1 MRGRIVLGV
10 VAVAAVPLALLTLV
24 RQRPQ
29 LDARWENHPAHF
41 WLVLAAAAAAV
52 ALGYAV
58 FTAASRRRDARLV
71 FVSLAF
77 VVSAGFLGLHAL
89 ATPGVLLGANPGFE
103 LATPVGLLLG
113 GVFVAASGLELGQEA
128 SDRVVRKARLALVA
142 LVAVMALWATL
153 SLARLPP
160 LDAEIAQE
168 ELNGWQTWLGAVG
181 VLLYAA
187 GSAGYARL
195 YRRRG
200 SRFLFAVTSGF
211 ALLAAAMIV
220 IAFAENWRISW
231 WEWHLLML
239 AAFLLIAAAARSEWH
254 EERFSAL
261 YLEQTL
267 AGARDASVLFA
278 DLAGFTSFS
287 ERTDPAD
294 VAEMLNTYFGRIL
307 PTLQEIGGDVHQL
320 IGDAIMVVFNK
331 EGDQPEHALLAAR
344 AALALQSE
352 AATVAAARP
361 DWPRFRVGVNSG
373 TVVAAVIGGERGHRK
388 HGLVGDTVNLAAR
401 LESIARVDSV
411 VIGEGTYE
419 QLPPGAVVER
429 LAPLE
434 LKGKAEA
441 VEAYVLVA
449 LP

>member
-1 MRGRIVLGV
+1 MTRSTLLGV
-10 VAVAAVPLALLTLV
+10 VAVAAVPLVLLTLV
-24 RQRPQ
+24 RQQPQ

-41 WLVLAAAAAAV
+41 WLVLIAAAAAV
-52 ALGYAV
+52 ALGYTV
-58 FTAASRRRDARLV
+58 FAAACRRRDARLV

-113 GVFVAASGLELGQEA
+113 GAFVAASGLELGQAA
-128 SDRVVRKARLALVA
+128 SDRVVRQARLALGVIVA
-142 LVAVMALWATL
+142 AMALWATL

-160 LDAEIAQE
+160 LDGELAQE
-168 ELNGWQTWLGAVG
+168 ELNGWQTWLGVVG

-267 AGARDASVLFA
+267 AGTRDASVLFA
-278 DLAGFTSFS
+278 DLAGFTAFS
-287 ERTDPAD
+287 ERMTPAA
-294 VAEMLNTYFGRIL
+294 VAEMLNSYFGRL
-307 PTLQEIGGDVHQL
+307 VPALEALGGDVHQL

-331 EGDQPEHALLAAR
+331 DGDQPEHALLAAR
-344 AALALQSE
+344 ASLALQVE
-352 AATVAAARP
+352 AAAIGAAEP

-373 TVVAAVIGGERGHRK
+373 LVQAAVLGGERGHRK

-401 LESIARVDSV
+401 LESEAPVGEV
-411 VIGEGTYE
+411 VIGAGT
-419 QLPPGAVVER
+419 LER
-429 LAPLE
+429 LPESATVRPLPR
-434 LKGKAEA
+434 LRVKGKEEP

>member
-1 MRGRIVLGV
+1 MSRSIVLGV

-58 FTAASRRRDARLV
+58 FAAASRRRDARLV

-113 GVFVAASGLELGQEA
+113 GVFVAASGLELGQDA
-128 SDRVVRKARLALVA
+128 SDRVVRQARLALGA
-142 LVAVMALWATL
+142 LVAVMALWATF

-168 ELNGWQTWLGAVG
+168 ELNGWQTGLGVVG

-239 AAFLLIAAAARSEWH
+239 AAFMLIAAAARSEWH

-373 TVVAAVIGGERGHRK
+373 LVQAAVLGGESGHRK

-401 LESIARVDSV
+401 LESEAPVGEV
-411 VIGEGTYE
+411 VIGAGT
-419 QLPPGAVVER
+419 LER
-429 LAPLE
+429 LPDSATVRPLPR
-434 LKGKAEA
+434 LRVKGKAEA

>member
-1 MRGRIVLGV
+1 MTRSLVLGV
-10 VAVAAVPLALLTLV
+10 AVVAAVPLALLTLV
-24 RQRPQ
+24 RRQPQ

-58 FTAASRRRDARLV
+58 FAAACRRRDARLV

-113 GVFVAASGLELGQEA
+113 GVLVAASGLELGQDA
-128 SDRVVRKARLALVA
+128 SDRVVRRARLALGA

-160 LDAEIAQE
+160 LDAEIAEE
-168 ELNGWQTWLGAVG
+168 ELNGWQTWLGAIG

-239 AAFLLIAAAARSEWH
+239 AAFVLIAAAARSEWH

-287 ERTDPAD
+287 ERTDPAG

-307 PTLQEIGGDVHQL
+307 PELQAIGGDVHQL

-331 EGDQPEHALLAAR
+331 DGHQPEHALLAAR
-344 AALALQSE
+344 AALALQAE
-352 AATVAAARP
+352 AAAISAARP

-373 TVVAAVIGGERGHRK
+373 LVQAAVLGGESGHRK

-401 LESIARVDSV
+401 LESEAPVGEV
-411 VIGEGTYE
+411 VIGAGT
-419 QLPPGAVVER
+419 LER
-429 LAPLE
+429 LPESATVRRLPRLYV
-434 LKGKAEA
+434 KGKAEA

>member
-1 MRGRIVLGV
+1 MSRPAVLGV
-10 VAVAAVPLALLTLV
+10 AAAAALPLLLLALV
-24 RQRPQ
+24 RQRPR
-29 LDARWENHPAHF
+29 LDVRWENQPAHF
-41 WLVLAAAAAAV
+41 WLVLVAAAAAV
-52 ALGYAV
+52 GLGYAV
-58 FTAASRRRDARLV
+58 FAAACRRRDARLV
-71 FVSLAF
+71 LVALAF
-77 VVSAGFLGLHAL
+77 VASAGFLGLHAL

-113 GVFVAASGLELGQEA
+113 GVFVAASGLELGPAA
-128 SDRVVRKARLALVA
+128 SDRVVRLARPALGA
-142 LVAVMALWATL
+142 LVAVMALWAIV

-160 LDAEIAQE
+160 LDGEIAGE
-168 ELNGWQTWLGAVG
+168 ELNGWQTWLGVVG
-181 VLLYAA
+181 VLLYAV

-200 SRFLFAVTSGF
+200 SRFLFAITAGF

-231 WEWHLLML
+231 WEWHVLML

-287 ERTDPAD
+287 ERTNPAA
-294 VAEMLNTYFGRIL
+294 VGEMLNAYFGRL
-307 PTLQEIGGDVHQL
+307 VPALEGLGGDVHQL

-331 EGDQPEHALLAAR
+331 DGDQPEHALLAAR
-344 AALALQSE
+344 AALALQAE
-352 AATVAAARP
+352 AAEIAAAEP

-373 TVVAAVIGGERGHRK
+373 VVQATVLGAQSGHRK

-401 LESIARVDSV
+401 LESEASVGEV
-411 VIGEGTYE
+411 VIGAGT
-419 QLPPGAVVER
+419 LER
-429 LAPLE
+429 LPESTTVRPLAH
-434 LKGKAEA
+434 LRVKGKEDP

-449 LP
+449 LS

>member
-1 MRGRIVLGV
+1 MTRSTLLGV
-10 VAVAAVPLALLTLV
+10 VAVAAVPLVLLTLV
-24 RQRPQ
+24 RQQPQ

-41 WLVLAAAAAAV
+41 WLVLIAAAAAV
-52 ALGYAV
+52 ALGYTV
-58 FTAASRRRDARLV
+58 FAAACRRRDARLV

-113 GVFVAASGLELGQEA
+113 GAFVAASGLELGRAA
-128 SDRVVRKARLALVA
+128 SDRVVRRARLALVVV
-142 LVAVMALWATL
+142 VAAMALWATL

-160 LDAEIAQE
+160 LDGELAQE
-168 ELNGWQTWLGAVG
+168 ELNGWQTWLGVVG

-211 ALLAAAMIV
+211 ALLAAAMVV

-278 DLAGFTSFS
+278 DLAGFTSYS
-287 ERTDPAD
+287 ERTDPAA
-294 VAEMLNTYFGRIL
+294 VAEMLNAYFGKLVPALREL
-307 PTLQEIGGDVHQL
+307 GGDVHQL

-331 EGDQPEHALLAAR
+331 DGDQPEHALLAAR
-344 AALALQSE
+344 AGLALQVE
-352 AATVAAARP
+352 AAAIGAAEP

-373 TVVAAVIGGERGHRK
+373 LVQAAVLGGERGHRK

-401 LESIARVDSV
+401 LESEASVGEV
-411 VIGEGTYE
+411 VIGAGT
-419 QLPPGAVVER
+419 LER
-429 LAPLE
+429 LPESATVRPLPR
-434 LKGKAEA
+434 LRVKGKEEP